1 MIRLFVG
8 VAPPDDVRR
17 RLAGICGGVPG
28 ARWTSPETFHLTL
41 RFIGD
46 VDEGDAED
54 FAHALGG
61 VRMGGF
67 DVTLAGVGHFGSGDE
82 ARTLWAGVEKNL
94 ALVRLQR
101 GIESA
106 LVRAGLPPEERRFT
120 PHVTLARLA
129 DAPLARVSAFLA
141 QYALFRAGPFAVD
154 GFTLFS
160 SHRRAEGPL
169 YRVEAN
175 YPLALAPT

>member
-28 ARWTSPETFHLTL
+28 ARWTAAENFHLTL

-54 FAHALGG
+54 FAHALAG
-61 VRMGGF
+61 VRVAAF
-67 DVTLAGVGHFGSGDE
+67 DVTLAGVGHFGSADE
-82 ARTLWAGVEKNL
+82 ARVLWAGVGKNR
-94 ALVRLQR
+94 ALIQLQR
-101 GIESA
+101 AVESA
-106 LVRAGLPPEERRFT
+106 LVRAGLPPEDRRFT
-120 PHVTLARLA
+120 PHVTLARLT
-129 DAPLARVSAFLA
+129 DAPLPRVSAFLA
-141 QYALFRAGPFAVD
+141 QNALFRAGPFAVD

-169 YRVEAN
+169 YRVEAD
-175 YPLALAPT
+175 YPLALAA